1 MTVNEFCKRIQNS
14 ESKFKS
20 RVMVVPAHGDFS
32 AVCMNYGGQFEVVP
46 VSQFVHSDG
55 FIPMAERVFE
65 RLEDKRK
72 ELKNRDKHMI
82 VVGLDGYLSFLE
94 QSEVRRAFNIISG
107 YLNGAGLET
116 VIFVFRQKWAEMMEV
131 FTHPSIIAN
140 ATYCPIG
147 DESAIS
153 IAGKRYV
160 LVSKDF
166 SSRLSVCYSDLSVY
180 LKTLEQ
186 WAAQPDEDICI
197 AVGFNGVHKFPGV
210 SRDVRQYF
218 ALKDLFSEYCGFKAD
233 LSDDAFK
240 WIVKNTSGT
249 EIDRELKAHFFPTGI
264 HSVGDVALTRHEQI
278 FGIDEREV
286 FQQVLRTIA
295 PSGSFLADVLSRVIK
310 HPDQFFN
317 FYLNVVD
324 EVLNADS
331 AMELAE
337 ERNAAVRRLG
347 IGSMEVKAAVA
358 ALIGRTKDYPA
369 DKMIPWLQLGLEVEE
384 TEWIRRAVVGREEER
399 DLACAQSKLLTAY
412 RLNMGLEKYLEL
424 SEYMAEYR
432 EQKCADAISDEFVN
446 KAFKSSVPDE
456 VVSRMALLSEFKS
469 DPETAVLVVD
479 ALGVEYLPFLI
490 ARCKSHRFDPKVVDC
505 VRVNLPTSTPYNPV
519 EKEWGTTGRYRKY
532 DDFDHL
538 LHESFE
544 DHAEALAAEL
554 MRIDVQVMGEIEN
567 LLKTYR
573 RVVLTADHGATR
585 LAVVARRDGK
595 SRDIT
600 EFADKIDVLDW
611 RYAKRKKAEY
621 LDSELVAESVGEGY
635 VLMKGYNRFSKSGAP
650 GFEMHGGA
658 TIEEQVVPFMVI
670 ERAIVLDN
678 AAQDESAV
686 VSAIGG
692 ADQISENDE
701 FDI

>member
-1 MTVNEFCKRIQNS
+1 MCDEKGQDLGPHKGLIFYTEGQRKGLGLSRGPWFVARRHFEDGTMILRHDSEEKIFRVRFLRAVWQHDVHEGHEYSAQYCYRFAPVAAILKEYNGESGVIEFSLPVGGVSKPLDTQFVSGVVLALAFGAMGFADAPIVLGCFDNNYLIAQEIHKRWA
-14 ESKFKS
+14 ESKPQDKLS
-20 RVMVVPAHGDFS
+20 ALLGTLQPKVVVTVG
-32 AVCMNYGGQFEVVP
+32 
-46 VSQFVHSDG
+46 
-55 FIPMAERVFE
+55 ERA
-65 RLEDKRK
+65 D
-72 ELKNRDKHMI
+72 DP
-82 VVGLDGYLSFLE
+82 
-94 QSEVRRAFNIISG
+94 RAN
-107 YLNGAGLET
+107 ET
-116 VIFVFRQKWAEMMEV
+116 V
-131 FTHPSIIAN
+131 
-140 ATYCPIG
+140 
-147 DESAIS
+147 AI
-153 IAGKRYV
+153 
-160 LVSKDF
+160 
-166 SSRLSVCYSDLSVY
+166 
-180 LKTLEQ
+180 
-186 WAAQPDEDICI
+186 
-197 AVGFNGVHKFPGV
+197 
-210 SRDVRQYF
+210 
-218 ALKDLFSEYCGFKAD
+218 
-233 LSDDAFK
+233 
-240 WIVKNTSGT
+240 
-249 EIDRELKAHFFPTGI
+249 
-264 HSVGDVALTRHEQI
+264 
-278 FGIDEREV
+278 
-286 FQQVLRTIA
+286 
-295 PSGSFLADVLSRVIK
+295 
-310 HPDQFFN
+310 
-317 FYLNVVD
+317 
-324 EVLNADS
+324 
-331 AMELAE
+331 
-337 ERNAAVRRLG
+337 
-347 IGSMEVKAAVA
+347 VKAAVA

-369 DKMIPWLQLGLEVEE
+369 AKMIPWLQLGLEVEE
-384 TEWIRRAVVGREEER
+384 TEWIRRAAVGREEER

-412 RLNMGLEKYLEL
+412 RLNIGLEKYPEL

-456 VVSRMALLSEFKS
+456 VVSRMVLLSEFKS

-611 RYAKRKKAEY
+611 RYAKRKNAEY
-621 LDSELVAESVGEGY
+621 LDSELVAESIGEGY

-686 VSAIGG
+686 VSAVGG

>member
-20 RVMVVPAHGDFS
+20 RVLVVPAHGDFS

-94 QSEVRRAFNIISG
+94 QSEVRRAFNIITG

-116 VIFVFRQKWAEMMEV
+116 VIFVFRQKWAEMTEV

-166 SSRLSVCYSDLSVY
+166 SSRLSVCYSDLSAY

-218 ALKDLFSEYCGFKAD
+218 ALKDLFSEYCDFSAD

-240 WIVKNTSGT
+240 WIVKNTVGT
-249 EIDRELKAHFFPTGI
+249 EIDQELKAHFFPTGAHAI
-264 HSVGDVALTRHEQI
+264 KEVALTRNERILGVDEQ
-278 FGIDEREV
+278 EV
-286 FQQVLRTIA
+286 FQQVLRTMA
-295 PSGSFLADVLSRVIK
+295 PNGSFLADVLRRAAK
-310 HPDQFFN
+310 HPDQFLN
-317 FYLNVVD
+317 YYLNVVD
-324 EVLNADS
+324 EVLNAKNAVEMS
-331 AMELAE
+331 E

-347 IGSMEVKAAVA
+347 IGTMEVKTAVA
-358 ALIGRTKDYPA
+358 ALIQRTMDYPA
-369 DKMIPWLQLGLEVEE
+369 AKMVPWLQLGLESEE
-384 TEWIRRAVVGREEER
+384 TEWIRRAVIGNEDER
-399 DLACAQSKLLTAY
+399 SLACEQSKLLQAY
-412 RLNMGLEKYLEL
+412 RSEKGFEKYPDLAG
-424 SEYMAEYR
+424 YMTEYR
-432 EQKCADAISDEFVN
+432 ELKCADVVTDEFVER
-446 KAFKSSVPDE
+446 AFKSAVPDE
-456 VVSRMALLSEFKS
+456 VVSRMSLLSEFKS
-469 DPETAVLVVD
+469 DPETAVLVID
-479 ALGVEYLPFLI
+479 ALGCEYLPFLL

-505 VRVNLPTSTPYNPV
+505 ARVNVPTSTPYNPV
-519 EKEWGTTGRYRKY
+519 NSEWGTMERYWKY
-532 DDFDHL
+532 DGFDHL
-538 LHESFE
+538 LHQSF
-544 DHAEALAAEL
+544 DNHAMAIAAEL
-554 MRIDVQVMGEIEN
+554 RRLDVQVMGEIEN
-567 LLKTYR
+567 LLNMYR

-595 SRDIT
+595 SKDIT

-611 RYAKRKKAEY
+611 RYAKRKKSEY

-635 VLMKGYNRFSKSGAP
+635 VLIKGYNRFSKSGGP

-658 TIEEQVVPFMVI
+658 AIEEQVVPFMVI

-678 AAQDESAV
+678 AVQDESAV